1 MDRLIIYI
9 LLYVLICV
17 LWRHVVP
24 KGYEKINRMVLLISS
39 VIAVIGCVTPLWFG
53 YAFLTACA
61 VLVAEFLAVTV
72 MNRRK

>member
-24 KGYEKINRMVLLISS
+24 KGYEKINRISS